1 MADAIPNETGSHNG
15 EKAEVVTNGKTC
27 YERAAEIENVDIGH
41 QDHAPES
48 LCGIQNATSPE
59 HGGNIVSSDSNQRI
73 LNEVV
78 DAELQNGSEQVDDF
92 SQNGISQTDTEVGVN
107 NDNIDNIHDKNDSFT
122 ENGEKFAN
130 NLSGREQR
138 VEPARNVGFNG
149 GNSSKDYERKEENIQ
164 SNADK
169 QASVDSQPIV
179 RPKEIAKG
187 KSDGGEWRDR
197 EDPYGSAAGSLPLH
211 GTVIREGDMVSF
223 IADNLEEKIRQSF
236 SSQKYSDLSKKV
248 VQQKSP
254 QDASAIP
261 KIDPTAL
268 DDLEKQARKVADNLD
283 LMLGNLKGTLHNM
296 SAISVGYIQTHRDA
310 VDRMGESVDN
320 SVKSMYSLIAKCEE
334 LNKNMQPVYQLSRQ
348 IKEIKRRLDLLETQF
363 K

>member
-187 KSDGGEWRDR
+187 KSDG
-197 EDPYGSAAGSLPLH
+197 
-211 GTVIREGDMVSF
+211 
-223 IADNLEEKIRQSF
+223 
-236 SSQKYSDLSKKV
+236 DLSKKV